1 MSTGYNSRGILS
13 VSGAGTVNA
22 AGTIIT
28 VCAGSNINV
37 GAAVAGGGT
46 LKCDTITSLGGNA
59 FGNVNFHGGLLETAN
74 GGSLIA
80 SELNVYSEGAMIQ
93 VDNGTTTVVSPLTAP
108 AGNGVT
114 AIEVTG
120 GGSGYTVAPL
130 VKITTAS
137 GAGSSAAG
145 IATIGAD
152 PLDLAT
158 YGKVTGIVITNPGT
172 NYADGATLNVELL
185 GGDGS
190 GAVAGTA
197 GVVTLAGGVNM
208 AANVSGGLTK
218 LGDGSLTLAQ
228 LPTYAGDTTVNQGAL
243 NANAGLNTPDATVYV
258 ATGATLTASS
268 IVADTLAIGG
278 PQHVA
283 AATVPEPGAF
293 VLLALA
299 VLGLAEMAWRKRLK

>member
-1 MSTGYNSRGILS
+1 M
-13 VSGAGTVNA
+13 
-22 AGTIIT
+22 
-28 VCAGSNINV
+28 
-37 GAAVAGGGT
+37 
-46 LKCDTITSLGGNA
+46 
-59 FGNVNFHGGLLETAN
+59 NFHGGTYRTAN
-74 GGSLIA
+74 NGIMNLGAI
-80 SELNVYSEGAMIQ
+80 NVFSEGANIQ
-93 VDNGTTTVVSPLTAP
+93 VDNGTTTVVSPLVAP
-108 AGNGVT
+108 AGKGVVSIPVT
-114 AIEVTG
+114 AG
-120 GGSGYTVAPL
+120 GAGYTVAPL

-137 GAGSSAAG
+137 GSGADATAV
-145 IATIGAD
+145 ATISG
-152 PLDLAT
+152 
-158 YGKVTGIVITNPGT
+158 GVVTGITITNPGT